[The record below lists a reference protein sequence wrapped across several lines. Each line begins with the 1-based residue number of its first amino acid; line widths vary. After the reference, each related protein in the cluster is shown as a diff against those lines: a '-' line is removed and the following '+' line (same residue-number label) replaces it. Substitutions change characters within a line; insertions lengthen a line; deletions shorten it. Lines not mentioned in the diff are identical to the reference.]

1 MELGRPHDRC
11 PMAPVRASS
20 LSSRWTRSIYVSGLF
35 MLGFAQRSPG
45 VDPPNGFAQK
55 TQMFGLEAWGR
66 SVRQLES
73 VQS

>member
-1 MELGRPHDRC
+1 M
-11 PMAPVRASS
+11 
-20 LSSRWTRSIYVSGLF
+20 SGLF